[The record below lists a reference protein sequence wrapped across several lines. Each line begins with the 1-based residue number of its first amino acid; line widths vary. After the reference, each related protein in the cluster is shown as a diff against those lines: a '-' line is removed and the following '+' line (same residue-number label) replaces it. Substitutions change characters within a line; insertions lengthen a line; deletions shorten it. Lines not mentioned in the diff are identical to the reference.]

1 MSMPIQT
8 KVTNKYNTNDSSK
21 QIDGR
26 VTKTGREK
34 KEKNGE
40 GSERWE
46 GSIGSFYTVTLHGI
60 NVFLHVTQYQL
71 KYSIA
76 VSHEK

>member
-34 KEKNGE
+34 KWGRRMGRIARE
-40 GSERWE
+40 GRDQ
-46 GSIGSFYTVTLHGI
+46 L
-60 NVFLHVTQYQL
+60 LLQYCYNTWH
-71 KYSIA
+71 KCIPTCNNIS
-76 VSHEK
+76 

>member
-1 MSMPIQT
+1 MSIPIQINL
-8 KVTNKYNTNDSSK
+8 TNEYNTNDSSK
-21 QIDGR
+21 QINGR

-40 GSERWE
+40 DSERRE

-60 NVFLHVTQYQL
+60 NVFLHVTISAKILYGR
-71 KYSIA
+71 KS
-76 VSHEK
+76 

>member
-1 MSMPIQT
+1 MHTNTEISIPIQT

-34 KEKNGE
+34 KRRMGRIARE
-40 GSERWE
+40 GRDQLAP
-46 GSIGSFYTVTLHGI
+46 SILYIRRH
-60 NVFLHVTQYQL
+60 
-71 KYSIA
+71 KYIPKCNNIS
-76 VSHEK
+76 

>member
-1 MSMPIQT
+1 MHTYTQMSMPIQT

-34 KEKNGE
+34 KKRRMGRIARE
-40 GSERWE
+40 GRDQLAP
-46 GSIGSFYTVTLHGI
+46 SILLH
-60 NVFLHVTQYQL
+60 YM
-71 KYSIA
+71 A
-76 VSHEK
+76 

>member
-1 MSMPIQT
+1 MSIPTQT

-40 GSERWE
+40 DSERRE
-46 GSIGSFYTVTLHGI
+46 GSTGSFNTVTIHGI
-60 NVFLHVTQYQL
+60 NVFLHVTISA
-71 KYSIA
+71 KI
-76 VSHEK
+76 

>member
-26 VTKTGREK
+26 VTKTGRGK
-34 KEKNGE
+34 KRRMGRIARE
-40 GSERWE
+40 GRDQLVP
-46 GSIGSFYTVTLHGI
+46 SIL
-60 NVFLHVTQYQL
+60 LQYM
-71 KYSIA
+71 A
-76 VSHEK
+76 

>member
-1 MSMPIQT
+1 MNITIQT

-26 VTKTGREK
+26 VTKTRREK
-34 KEKNGE
+34 KREEWGD
-40 GSERWE
+40 SERRE

-60 NVFLHVTQYQL
+60 NVFVHVTISG
-71 KYSIA
+71 KI
-76 VSHEK
+76 

>member
-1 MSMPIQT
+1 MSILIQT

-34 KEKNGE
+34 NEKNGE
-40 GSERWE
+40 VSERRE
-46 GSIGSFYTVTLHGI
+46 
-60 NVFLHVTQYQL
+60 
-71 KYSIA
+71 
-76 VSHEK
+76 VS

>member
-1 MSMPIQT
+1 MHTNTEISIPIQT

-34 KEKNGE
+34 KRRMGRIARE
-40 GSERWE
+40 GRDQLAP
-46 GSIGSFYTVTLHGI
+46 SILLH
-60 NVFLHVTQYQL
+60 YM
-71 KYSIA
+71 A
-76 VSHEK
+76 

>member
-1 MSMPIQT
+1 MHTYTYMSIPIQT

-34 KEKNGE
+34 MRRMGRIARE
-40 GSERWE
+40 GRDQLAP
-46 GSIGSFYTVTLHGI
+46 SILLH
-60 NVFLHVTQYQL
+60 YM
-71 KYSIA
+71 A
-76 VSHEK
+76 

>member
-1 MSMPIQT
+1 MNISIQT

-34 KEKNGE
+34 IEEWRGKREKG
-40 GSERWE
+40 
-46 GSIGSFYTVTLHGI
+46 GI
-60 NVFLHVTQYQL
+60 NWLLLYFTLDGINIFLNVTISA
-71 KYSIA
+71 KI
-76 VSHEK
+76 

>member
-1 MSMPIQT
+1 MHTYTYMSIPIQT

-40 GSERWE
+40 IAREWRDQLAP
-46 GSIGSFYTVTLHGI
+46 SILLHCM
-60 NVFLHVTQYQL
+60 
-71 KYSIA
+71 A
-76 VSHEK
+76 